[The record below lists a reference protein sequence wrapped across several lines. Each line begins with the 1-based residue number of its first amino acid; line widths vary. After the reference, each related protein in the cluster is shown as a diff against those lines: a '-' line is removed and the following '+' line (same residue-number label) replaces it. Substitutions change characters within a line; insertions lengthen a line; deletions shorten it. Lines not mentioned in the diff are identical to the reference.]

1 MSEVRGHGG
10 QHGPDGVD
18 PWSLLRNATRARV
31 ALGRAGDGLP
41 TARELE
47 FRAAHAAARDA
58 VHTALD
64 ADLVRAALVE
74 AGVGLDVLEVRSQAP
89 DRATYLQR
97 PDLGRRLGPGVALP
111 EGRYDLALVLADG
124 LSPRAVHAHA
134 AGTVA
139 AVLERLPGWSV
150 APVVLAH
157 QARVALGDPVG
168 QGLGA
173 GIVVVVVG
181 ERPGLSSADSL
192 GLYLTHG
199 PRPGRADSERNCISN
214 VRPPH
219 GLGYAQAA
227 DTLVA
232 LLQASRQLGASGV
245 VLKDEGT
252 ALPPGQPA

>member
-1 MSEVRGHGG
+1 MTVPSGRDRAP
-10 QHGPDGVD
+10 GPAD
-18 PWSLLRNATRARV
+18 PWAVLRDATRARV

-47 FRAAHAAARDA
+47 FRAAHAVARDA

-64 ADLVRAALVE
+64 ADLVRTALSG
-74 AGVGLDVLEVRSQAP
+74 AGVGRDVLEVHSQAS

-97 PDLGRRLGPGVALP
+97 PDLGRRLADGTELP

-124 LSPRAVHAHA
+124 LSPRAVHEHA

-139 AVLERLPGWSV
+139 AVLARLPGWSV
-150 APVVLAH
+150 APLVLAH
-157 QARVALGDPVG
+157 QARVALGDPIG
-168 QGLGA
+168 QALGA
-173 GIVVVVVG
+173 TVVVVLVG

-252 ALPPGQPA
+252 ALPPG

>member
-1 MSEVRGHGG
+1 MSA
-10 QHGPDGVD
+10 VD
-18 PWSLLRNATRARV
+18 PWSQLRSATRARV

-64 ADLVRAALVE
+64 PDRVRTALTA
-74 AGVGLDVLEVRSQAP
+74 AGVELEVLEVASQAP

-97 PDLGRRLGPGVALP
+97 PDLGRRLAAGTELP
-111 EGRYDLALVLADG
+111 AGDHDLALVVADG
-124 LSPRAVHAHA
+124 LSPRAVHEHA

-139 AVLERLPGWSV
+139 AVLQRLPGWSV
-150 APVVLAH
+150 APLVLAS
-157 QARVALGDPVG
+157 QARVGLGDPVG
-168 QGLGA
+168 QALGA
-173 GIVVVVVG
+173 SIVVVLVG

-192 GLYLTHG
+192 GLYLTHS

-219 GLGYAQAA
+219 GLGYGQAA

-252 ALPPGQPA
+252 ALPSGAG